1 MKRKSFVEIKI
12 KISRKYIMFVV
23 IELTD
28 KKSNNKG
35 KRKMGFKKMNQAL
48 EMQ

>member
-1 MKRKSFVEIKI
+1 
-12 KISRKYIMFVV
+12 MFVV
-23 IELTD
+23 IELAD
-28 KKSNNKG
+28 KKSNKKG